1 MFVRKSTNIIM
12 QNFDFFYSFPSIRG
26 VQAGREY
33 YVSMCPLKLIPK
45 LFHFDDETILPEMRA
60 QRLLN
65 KARVPEI
72 ARYIVDNR
80 NDYTFS
86 AITASVDGNVKFESV
101 APTSNDPS
109 HLRLGTLQIPMDS
122 TFIVNDGQHR
132 RAAIEMALEKDP
144 SLGNETIAVVFF
156 IDRGLARCQQMFADL
171 NRHAVRPS
179 ASLGVLY
186 DHRDTIGSITK
197 YVALNHKLFSRWLEF
212 ERSSLSARSRKLF
225 TLSALHYATQDLLA
239 GEELKNSANAQ
250 KKALEFWTEVSNR
263 IPEWNMVANSEMT
276 AGDLRANFVHG
287 HAIVLQALGR
297 LGNSLYKEFPK
308 TWAEKLEGLEKIDWN
323 RKNIQDW
330 EGRAMTA
337 GRMCKTASHIALT
350 CNLIKMKLGLDL
362 NAEDQTFEKV
372 KHD

>member
-1 MFVRKSTNIIM
+1 MK
-12 QNFDFFYSFPSIRG
+12 NFEFCYSFPSIRG
-26 VQAGREY
+26 IQAGREY

-45 LFHFDDETILPEMRA
+45 LFHFDDETVLPEMRA

-72 ARYIVDNR
+72 ARYIVNNR

-86 AITASVDGNVKFESV
+86 AITASIDGTVSFESV
-101 APTSNDPS
+101 VADSDDPS
-109 HLRLGTLQIPMDS
+109 QLRLGTLHIPMDS

-132 RAAIEMALEKDP
+132 RAAIEIALEKDP

-171 NRHAVRPS
+171 NRHAIRPS

-186 DHRDTIGSITK
+186 DHRDSFGLITK
-197 YVALNHKLFSRWLEF
+197 YVALKHNLFSRSLEF
-212 ERSSLSARSRKLF
+212 ERSSLSSRSRKLF
-225 TLSALHYATQDLLA
+225 TLSALHYATQELLA
-239 GEELKNSANAQ
+239 DDDLKDLENSQ
-250 KKALEFWTEVSNR
+250 KKALEFWTAVSDK
-263 IPEWNMVANSEMT
+263 ILEWNMVANSEMT

-287 HAIVLQALGR
+287 HAIALQALGR

-308 TWAEKLEGLEKIDWN
+308 TWSEKLEGLEKIDWN
-323 RKNIQDW
+323 RKNTQDW

-350 CNLIKMKLGLDL
+350 CNKIKMKLGLDL